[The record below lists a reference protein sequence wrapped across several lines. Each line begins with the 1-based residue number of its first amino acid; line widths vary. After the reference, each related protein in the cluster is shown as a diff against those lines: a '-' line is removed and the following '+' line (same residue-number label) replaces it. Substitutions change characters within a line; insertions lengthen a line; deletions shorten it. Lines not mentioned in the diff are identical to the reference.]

1 MDGPLPQCFVNQT
14 FLSNPNPVGDLPLPF
29 TFIYLFI
36 LLLLLLLCN
45 VFILKVYEEQ
55 CEVENVNFEIGRMKT
70 CEDSSKASHPLLVG
84 ILLIALLLL
93 WF

>member
-1 MDGPLPQCFVNQT
+1 MGHCPNALLIKLFYQT
-14 FLSNPNPVGDLPLPF
+14 PILWE
-29 TFIYLFI
+29 TFHSHSHLFI
-36 LLLLLLLCN
+36 LLLLLLLLLLLCN

-55 CEVENVNFEIGRMKT
+55 CEVENVNFEIGRMRT